1 MQINCKHVCSIS
13 WYFDGNPIA
22 SECYESGSINLDD
35 MLITT
40 IDVDG
45 YKDMYLKEAVLGKD
59 VSIDD
64 DDYVLELKFVKELG
78 LRGRLEIRSNL
89 YASDHVLA
97 FVYFEVAH
105 LDDMCDLKRKLE
117 DG

>member
-1 MQINCKHVCSIS
+1 MKVNCKHACSIS
-13 WYFDGNPIA
+13 WYFDGSLVA

-45 YKDMYLKEAVLGKD
+45 YKDMYLKEAVL

-64 DDYVLELKFVKELG
+64 GDCVLELKFAKELG

-89 YASDHVLA
+89 YGSDDLLD
-97 FVYFEVAH
+97 FIYFKVAH
-105 LDDMCDLKRKLE
+105 LDDLCDLRREPE
-117 DG
+117 DD

>member
-13 WYFDGNPIA
+13 WYFDGNLVA

-64 DDYVLELKFVKELG
+64 DDYVLELRFAKELG

-89 YASDHVLA
+89 YGSDDLLD
-97 FVYFEVAH
+97 FIYFEVAH
-105 LDDMCDLKRKLE
+105 LDDLCDLRRELE